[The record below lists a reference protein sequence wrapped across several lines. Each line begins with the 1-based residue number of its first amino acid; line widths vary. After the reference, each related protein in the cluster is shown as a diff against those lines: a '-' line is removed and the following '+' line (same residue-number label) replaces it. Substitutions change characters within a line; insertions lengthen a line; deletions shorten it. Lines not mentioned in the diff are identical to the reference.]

1 MKRIIFSLLIA
12 SFLVACGGEPS
23 LQKYYVEN
31 QDNSEFLMLDVP
43 ASLLAGAGSSL
54 SAEQQEALE
63 TVRKVNLLAYPVK
76 EDGREKYELERTEVE
91 NILRDEKYQQLMRF
105 GGSGTGVQFYYVGNE
120 DAIDEFVAYGS
131 DNDRGF
137 MVARILGDDMQVD
150 QLFNLLESIKPEDVI
165 NIPGVK
171 DFGMSL
177 APKSDSAVA
186 PQDSIE

>member
-1 MKRIIFSLLIA
+1 MKRTIFSLLLA
-12 SFLVACGGEPS
+12 SFLVACGGDPS
-23 LQKYYVEN
+23 LQEYYVDN
-31 QDNSEFLMLDVP
+31 QNNSEFLMLDVP

-54 SAEQQEALE
+54 TPEQQEALE

-76 EDGREKYELERTEVE
+76 EGGREKYELERTEIE

-105 GGSGTGVQFYYVGNE
+105 GGSGTGVQFYFVGDE
-120 DAIDEFVAYGS
+120 DAIDEFIAYGS

-137 MVARILGDDMQVD
+137 MVARILGNDMQVD
-150 QLFNLLESIKPEDVI
+150 QLFNLLESLKPEDVM

-177 APKSDSAVA
+177 APKNDAEEAV
-186 PQDSIE
+186 QDSIE